1 MCPGIDMSAHA
12 MPLSGNLR
20 VLVADDAFAS
30 RELLGRALRQLMAC
44 EIHEARDGTEARRL
58 YNDLKPQILFIDL
71 DMPGMD
77 GMSVLRDIRAAR
89 PDAFAVVVSA
99 HSSADHVREAIA
111 LGVGGYVVKPFS
123 LRRVHD
129 VLLAY
134 ERQHGQLAWR
144 KAI

>member
-1 MCPGIDMSAHA
+1 MSADA
-12 MPLSGNLR
+12 KTPSGSLR
-20 VLVADDAFAS
+20 MLIADDAFAS
-30 RELLGRALRQLMAC
+30 RELLGRIMRQLVAC

-58 YNDLKPQILFIDL
+58 YRELMPQIVFLDL

-77 GMSVLRDIRAAR
+77 GMSVLRDIRAER

-99 HSSADHVREAIA
+99 HSSLEHVREAIA

-123 LRRVHD
+123 LRRLHE

-134 ERQHGQLAWR
+134 ERLHGRLAWL
-144 KAI
+144 KTT